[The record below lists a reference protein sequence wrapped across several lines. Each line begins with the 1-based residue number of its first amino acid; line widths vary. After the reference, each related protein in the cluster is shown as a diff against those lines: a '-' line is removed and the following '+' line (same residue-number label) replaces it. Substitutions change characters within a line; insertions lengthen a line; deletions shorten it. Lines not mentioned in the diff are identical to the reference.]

1 MNSDLKRI
9 KYSLVIPLLI
19 TIVFWTVHLFKWE
32 FDLNMYLGG
41 IYPRA
46 IKGMPGILTSAFIH
60 DNLKHLLANTPSF
73 LILAWCLYYFY
84 KDIANRVL
92 LFLYFLS
99 GVMTW
104 IVGRPAYHVGISGV
118 IYALAFFIFF
128 SALFR
133 KNMRLSAVALIIV
146 FIYGS
151 MFWNLLPV
159 TEYVNPKISW
169 EGHLCGAF
177 AGIIAAVAYRKEG
190 PANEVSPFENEEDTE
205 DNEEDR
211 YWEIKNNNE
220 KDII

>member
-84 KDIANRVL
+84 KDRSEERRV
-92 LFLYFLS
+92 
-99 GVMTW
+99 G
-104 IVGRPAYHVGISGV
+104 
-118 IYALAFFIFF
+118 
-128 SALFR
+128 
-133 KNMRLSAVALIIV
+133 
-146 FIYGS
+146 
-151 MFWNLLPV
+151 
-159 TEYVNPKISW
+159 
-169 EGHLCGAF
+169 
-177 AGIIAAVAYRKEG
+177 KEC
-190 PANEVSPFENEEDTE
+190 
-205 DNEEDR
+205 
-211 YWEIKNNNE
+211 
-220 KDII
+220 